1 MNYYAVHY
9 TYVTDSEA
17 LTAERP
23 AHRDYL
29 RSLGPGGLVAAGN
42 YPDSGQPGALLLF
55 RADELSNVKQALDKD
70 PYWTRDLIVERRI
83 ERWNPVIGVFEPK

>member
-9 TYVTDSEA
+9 TYVTDTDA

-29 RSLGPGGLVAAGN
+29 RTLGQGGLLAAGN
-42 YPDSGQPGALLLF
+42 YPEADQPGALLLF
-55 RADELSNVKQALDKD
+55 KSDEIHPVEVALNKD
-70 PYWTRDLIVERRI
+70 PYWTKDLIVERRI
-83 ERWNPVIGVFEPK
+83 ERWNPVIGVFETK

>member
-9 TYVTDSEA
+9 TYVTDADA

-29 RSLGPGGLVAAGN
+29 RMLGQGGLLAAGN
-42 YPDSGQPGALLLF
+42 YPESDQPGALLLF
-55 RADELSNVKQALDKD
+55 RSEEISHVENALNKD
-70 PYWTRDLIVERRI
+70 PFWTSNLILERRI
-83 ERWNPVIGVFEPK
+83 ERWNPVIGVFETK

>member
-9 TYVTDSEA
+9 TYVTDADA

-29 RSLGPGGLVAAGN
+29 RTLGQGGLVAAGA
-42 YPDSGQPGALLLF
+42 YPEADQPGALLIFKSENARHVEAQL
-55 RADELSNVKQALDKD
+55 NKD
-70 PYWTRDLIVERRI
+70 PYWTKDLITERRI
-83 ERWNPVIGVFEPK
+83 ELWTPVIGVFEA

>member
-9 TYVTDSEA
+9 TYVTDTDA

-29 RSLGPGGLVAAGN
+29 RTLGQGGLLAA
-42 YPDSGQPGALLLF
+42 
-55 RADELSNVKQALDKD
+55 
-70 PYWTRDLIVERRI
+70 TRIYTEFDAKAKTRTARSWHRR
-83 ERWNPVIGVFEPK
+83 